1 MKLWQKIYI
10 LFLIAFLLTF
20 NIAGITILE
29 KIHNET
35 LNREVQRRL
44 SEQKSISYILNMNF
58 SEYNSQLN
66 NNYVNEFINEVT
78 NKYLKEFDEDKIY
91 IEILDM
97 NNNALFTNFKMN
109 LPSKR
114 DELNGIVLNERK
126 YIIRNIDD
134 KYYLFTTGLM
144 NIDNYNLKLSY
155 VRDISHIYEERKNQY
170 NFFFKF
176 EANIC
181 FIFGAIMYIVSKFI
195 TKPIKDLTRS
205 TKNISKGNYH
215 ERVKITSKDELGILS
230 DNFNIMANAV
240 EEKIN
245 ELERNN
251 IEKQRFI
258 DNLTHEIKTPLT
270 SIIGY
275 ANLLKTTKVSE
286 EIFVD
291 SLDFIYKEGKR
302 LEKLSFKMMDLI
314 LLKVEDFNLI
324 SANIMDIFTDVRGS
338 LLPKLNK
345 RNIDLIIEGKD
356 CELLIEK
363 DLMKILLSNLIDN
376 AIKASE
382 KNSNIYLSVYKN
394 KDKTVIEVK
403 DNGIGMDKEHLDK
416 VMEPFYMVD
425 KSRTR
430 KNNGAGL
437 GLSICKKI
445 ADVHNSNI
453 EIESNLGKGTNIK
466 IIFN

>member
-1 MKLWQKIYI
+1 MKLWQKIYT

-66 NNYVNEFINEVT
+66 NNDISDFINEVT
-78 NKYLKEFDEDKIY
+78 NKYLKEFDEDEIY

-97 NNNALFTNFKMN
+97 NNNTLFTNLNLK

-134 KYYLFTTGLM
+134 KYYLFVTGPM
-144 NIDNYNLKLSY
+144 NITNKSFKLSY
-155 VRDISHIYEERKNQY
+155 SINISHIYEERKNQY
-170 NFFFKF
+170 KFFFKF

-181 FIFGAIMYIVSKFI
+181 LVFGAIMYIISKFI
-195 TKPIKDLTRS
+195 TKPINDLTNS
-205 TKNISKGNYH
+205 TKSISKGNYH

-230 DNFNIMANAV
+230 NNFNIMANAV

-251 IEKQRFI
+251 NEKQRFI

-286 EIFVD
+286 EIFFD
-291 SLDFIYKEGKR
+291 SVDFIYKEGKR
-302 LEKLSFKMMDLI
+302 LEQLSFKMMDLI
-314 LLKVEDFNLI
+314 LLKVDNFDLKSE
-324 SANIMDIFTDVRGS
+324 NIMDIFAEVKGS

-345 RNIDLIIEGKD
+345 RNIELITKGED
-356 CELLIEK
+356 YDLLIEK
-363 DLMKILLSNLIDN
+363 DLMKILLSNLVDN

-445 ADVHNSNI
+445 ADIHNSNI
-453 EIESNLGKGTNIK
+453 EIESNLGKGTSIK
-466 IIFN
+466 IIFS

>member
-10 LFLIAFLLTF
+10 LFFIAFLLTF
-20 NIAGITILE
+20 NIAGITIIE

-35 LNREVQRRL
+35 LNREVQRGL

-58 SEYNSQLN
+58 SEYNLQIN
-66 NNYVNEFINEVT
+66 NNDINDFVNQVT
-78 NKYLKEFDEDKIY
+78 NKYLKDFNEEEIY

-97 NNNALFTNFKMN
+97 NNNTFFTNLNFN

-114 DELNGIVLNERK
+114 DELNGLVLNERK
-126 YIIRNIDD
+126 YIIRNIDN
-134 KYYLFTTGLM
+134 KYYLFVAGAM
-144 NIDNYNLKLSY
+144 NIGNRSFKLSY
-155 VRDISHIYEERKNQY
+155 SRNISHIYEERKNQY
-170 NFFFKF
+170 KFFFKF

-181 FIFGAIMYIVSKFI
+181 LIFAAIMYSISKFI
-195 TKPIKDLTRS
+195 TKPINDLTRS
-205 TKNISKGNYH
+205 TKSIAKGNYH
-215 ERVKITSKDELGILS
+215 ERVETISKDELGILS
-230 DNFNIMANAV
+230 NNFNIMANAI

-251 IEKQRFI
+251 NEKQRFI

-286 EIFVD
+286 EIFFESV
-291 SLDFIYKEGKR
+291 DFIYKEGKR
-302 LEKLSFKMMDLI
+302 LEQLSFKMMDLI
-314 LLKVEDFNLI
+314 LLKVDDFDLKYEKI
-324 SANIMDIFTDVRGS
+324 MNILYDVRGS
-338 LLPKLNK
+338 LRPKLNK
-345 RNIDLIIEGKD
+345 RGIDLIIEGKD

-363 DLMKILLSNLIDN
+363 DLMKILLSNLVDN

-394 KDKTVIEVK
+394 EDKTIIEVK
-403 DNGIGMDKEHLDK
+403 DNGVGMDKEHLDK

-445 ADVHNSNI
+445 ADIHNSNI
-453 EIESNLGKGTNIK
+453 EIESKLGKGTIIK
-466 IIFN
+466 IIFR